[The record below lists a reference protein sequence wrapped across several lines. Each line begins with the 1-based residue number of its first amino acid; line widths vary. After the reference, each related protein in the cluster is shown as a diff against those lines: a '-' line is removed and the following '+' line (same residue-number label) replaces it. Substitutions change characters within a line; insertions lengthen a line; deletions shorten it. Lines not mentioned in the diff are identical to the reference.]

1 MTDDRQTTDRQT
13 DGRRHI
19 ANMNMSSRSL
29 KTNHTHEVISEYTVT
44 YSRPTFKTIGRKRIF
59 KYLGP
64 RAQGT
69 YLVVANAV
77 PPPTEHN
84 RAALNS
90 SAGFERPLASQ
101 QEKRERKTE
110 EGKERDERKGIR
122 QGENIPNKLERHT
135 TGRKHPK

>member
-1 MTDDRQTTDRQT
+1 MQ
-13 DGRRHI
+13 
-19 ANMNMSSRSL
+19 
-29 KTNHTHEVISEYTVT
+29 KVISEYTVT
-44 YSRPTFKTIGRKRIF
+44 YSRPTFKTIGHKRIF

-84 RAALNS
+84 RASLNS

-101 QEKRERKTE
+101 QEKERKTE
-110 EGKERDERKGIR
+110 EGKERNERKGIR
-122 QGENIPNKLERHT
+122 QGENIPNKFPVTAFGDCVCFL
-135 TGRKHPK
+135 TGARLLQHRVDPRVL